1 MNEALEIK
9 DRLDNLYTQVINGK
23 QDIFKESDQ
32 IMLDILKLKEMSIND
47 DDVREFVVG
56 LISSFVEKI
65 NLMYEVLDVKKDNLL
80 TLEHLSEEF
89 HKLEIKKF
97 NIENSYIMGMV
108 KIEDINN
115 FADELFQFRNLLYA
129 IPISD
134 NNLLEIAKMKSK
146 IQHFN
151 TQVLEDEEVL
161 RTAYD
166 NSN

>member
-1 MNEALEIK
+1 MNDALLIK
-9 DRLDNLYTQVINGK
+9 DRLDRLYSEVLNGK

-108 KIEDINN
+108 RIEDINN

-129 IPISD
+129 RPISD

>member
-9 DRLDNLYTQVINGK
+9 DRLDNLYTQVLNGK

-108 KIEDINN
+108 RIEDINN

>member
-9 DRLDNLYTQVINGK
+9 DRLDNLYTQVLNGK

-32 IMLDILKLKEMSIND
+32 IMLDILKLKEMSIN

-161 RTAYD
+161 RIAYD

>member
-9 DRLDNLYTQVINGK
+9 DRLDNLYTQVLNGK

>member
-1 MNEALEIK
+1 MLE
-9 DRLDNLYTQVINGK
+9 
-23 QDIFKESDQ
+23 
-32 IMLDILKLKEMSIND
+32 
-47 DDVREFVVG
+47 REKVYNTG
-56 LISSFVEKI
+56 
-65 NLMYEVLDVKKDNLL
+65 
-80 TLEHLSEEF
+80 
-89 HKLEIKKF
+89 F

-108 KIEDINN
+108 RIDDINI
-115 FADELFQFRNLLYA
+115 FKDELFQFRNMLYA